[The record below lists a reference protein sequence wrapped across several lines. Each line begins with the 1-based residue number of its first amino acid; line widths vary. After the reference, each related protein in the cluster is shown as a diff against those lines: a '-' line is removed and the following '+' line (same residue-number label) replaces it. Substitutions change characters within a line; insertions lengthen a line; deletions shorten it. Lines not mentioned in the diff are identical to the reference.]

1 MLIYDGWNGATY
13 VQKVSSLT
21 STPAITDYTSNAD
34 ELGPTTKIIT
44 CDSALTPEADDI
56 HQQA

>member
-34 ELGPTTKIIT
+34 ELGPNNKHNY
-44 CDSALTPEADDI
+44 L
-56 HQQA
+56 